1 MQKFIFEIRSRG
13 FFLLVIAFLIISG
26 LVYAEITEQ
35 FDRSSILH
43 FQSAA
48 GNAPLD
54 LLMWVLTE
62 IGGIIPIMIFCFV
75 MFIWRKT
82 RRMGLILLLAILIG
96 TVVAGY
102 LKDYVVDRPRPDLE
116 YLGSELPMDVE
127 SDTTVLGGQG
137 SFPSGHVTRASALAF
152 VLGYA
157 LSDRFPR
164 GWVLLWIF
172 PVSMA
177 VSRIYLLQHYPM
189 DVIGGILFGIII
201 AAILANKL
209 KLSEYLN
216 SSKV

>member
-26 LVYAEITEQ
+26 LVYAEVTEQ
-35 FDRSSILH
+35 FDESSILH
-43 FQSAA
+43 FQSVS
-48 GNAPLD
+48 GNTSLD

-177 VSRIYLLQHYPM
+177 LSRIYLLQHYPM
-189 DVIGGILFGIII
+189 DVIGGVLFGIII

>member
-35 FDRSSILH
+35 FDRSSILY

-48 GNAPLD
+48 GNAQLD

-75 MFIWRKT
+75 MFVWRKT

-116 YLGSELPMDVE
+116 YLGSELPLDVE

-172 PVSMA
+172 PGSMA
-177 VSRIYLLQHYPM
+177 LSRIYLLQHYPM
-189 DVIGGILFGIII
+189 DVIGGVLFGIII

>member
-13 FFLLVIAFLIISG
+13 FFLLVIAFLIIAG
-26 LVYAEITEQ
+26 LVYAEVTEQ
-35 FDRSSILH
+35 FDESSILY
-43 FQSAA
+43 FQSIS
-48 GNAPLD
+48 GNTSLD
-54 LLMWVLTE
+54 LLMWILTE

-82 RRMGLILLLAILIG
+82 RRMGLILLLAILIA
-96 TVVAGY
+96 TVLAGY

-116 YLGSELPMDVE
+116 YLGSELPIDVE

-137 SFPSGHVTRASALAF
+137 SFPSGHVARASALAF

-177 VSRIYLLQHYPM
+177 LSRIYLLQHYPM

>member
-1 MQKFIFEIRSRG
+1 MQKFIFEIRTRG
-13 FFLLVIAFLIISG
+13 LFLLVIAFLIISRI
-26 LVYAEITEQ
+26 VYAEVTEQ
-35 FDRSSILH
+35 FDESSILY
-43 FQSAA
+43 FQSVS
-48 GNAPLD
+48 GNTSLD

-75 MFIWRKT
+75 MFVWRKT
-82 RRMGLILLLAILIG
+82 RRMGLIMLLAILIA
-96 TVVAGY
+96 TVLAGY

-116 YLGSELPMDVE
+116 YLGSELPMDIE

-137 SFPSGHVTRASALAF
+137 SFPSGHVARASALAF

-177 VSRIYLLQHYPM
+177 LSRIYLLQHYPM

-201 AAILANKL
+201 AVILANKL

>member
-26 LVYAEITEQ
+26 LVYAEVTEQ
-35 FDRSSILH
+35 FDESSILH
-43 FQSAA
+43 FQSIS
-48 GNAPLD
+48 GNTSLD

-62 IGGIIPIMIFCFV
+62 IGGIIPIMLFCFV
-75 MFIWRKT
+75 MFVWRKT
-82 RRMGLILLLAILIG
+82 RRMGLILLLAILIA
-96 TVVAGY
+96 TVLAGY

-116 YLGSELPMDVE
+116 YLGSELPIDVE

-137 SFPSGHVTRASALAF
+137 SFPSGHVARASALAF

-177 VSRIYLLQHYPM
+177 LSRIYLLQHYPM

>member
-1 MQKFIFEIRSRG
+1 MQKFSFEIRSRG

-26 LVYAEITEQ
+26 LVYAEVTEQ
-35 FDRSSILH
+35 FDESSILY
-43 FQSAA
+43 FQSIS
-48 GNAPLD
+48 GNTSLD
-54 LLMWVLTE
+54 LLMWILTE
-62 IGGIIPIMIFCFV
+62 IGGIIPIMLFCFV
-75 MFIWRKT
+75 MFVWRKT
-82 RRMGLILLLAILIG
+82 RRMGLILLLAILIA
-96 TVVAGY
+96 TVLAGY
-102 LKDYVVDRPRPDLE
+102 LKDYVVGRPRPDLE
-116 YLGSELPMDVE
+116 YLGSELPIDVE

-137 SFPSGHVTRASALAF
+137 SFPSGHVARASALAF

-172 PVSMA
+172 PGSMA
-177 VSRIYLLQHYPM
+177 LSRIYLLQHYPM

-201 AAILANKL
+201 AAILTNKL

>member
-1 MQKFIFEIRSRG
+1 MRSRG
-13 FFLLVIAFLIISG
+13 FVLLVIAFLIITS
-26 LVYAEITEQ
+26 LVYTQVTEQ
-35 FDRSSILH
+35 FDESTILY
-43 FQSAA
+43 FQSNS
-48 GNAPLD
+48 GNPSLD
-54 LLMWVLTE
+54 FTMWIFTE

-75 MFIWRKT
+75 MFVWRKT
-82 RRMGLILLLAILIG
+82 RRMGLILLLAVLVG
-96 TVVAGY
+96 TVASGY
-102 LKDYVVDRPRPDLE
+102 LKDYIVERPRPDLE
-116 YLGSELPMDVE
+116 YLGSELPLDVE
-127 SDTTVLGGQG
+127 SDTTVLGGKG

-177 VSRIYLLQHYPM
+177 VSRVYLLQHYPM
-189 DVIGGILFGIII
+189 DVIGGVLFGIII

>member
-1 MQKFIFEIRSRG
+1 M
-13 FFLLVIAFLIISG
+13 VIGFLIISG
-26 LVYAEITEQ
+26 LVYAEVTEQ
-35 FDRSSILH
+35 FDKSSISH

-48 GNAPLD
+48 GNPSLD
-54 LLMWVLTE
+54 ISMWVLTE

-75 MFIWRKT
+75 MFVWRKT

-102 LKDYVVDRPRPDLE
+102 LKDYLVERPRPDLE
-116 YLGSELPMDVE
+116 YLGTELPMDVE

-172 PVSMA
+172 PGSMA
-177 VSRIYLLQHYPM
+177 ISRIYLLQHYPM
-189 DVIGGILFGIII
+189 DVIGGVLFGIII
-201 AAILANKL
+201 GAILADKL

-216 SSKV
+216 SSKI

>member
-26 LVYAEITEQ
+26 LVYAEVTEQ

-48 GNAPLD
+48 GDAPLD

-75 MFIWRKT
+75 MFVWRKT
-82 RRMGLILLLAILIG
+82 RRMGLILLLAILIA
-96 TVVAGY
+96 TVLAGY

-116 YLGSELPMDVE
+116 YLGSELPIDVE

-137 SFPSGHVTRASALAF
+137 SFPSGHVARASALAF

-177 VSRIYLLQHYPM
+177 LSRVYLLQHYPM
-189 DVIGGILFGIII
+189 DVIGGVLFGIII

>member
-26 LVYAEITEQ
+26 LVYAEVTEQ
-35 FDRSSILH
+35 FDESSILY
-43 FQSAA
+43 FQSIS
-48 GNAPLD
+48 GNTSLD
-54 LLMWVLTE
+54 LLMWILTE

-75 MFIWRKT
+75 MFVWRKT
-82 RRMGLILLLAILIG
+82 RRMGLILLLAILIA
-96 TVVAGY
+96 TVLAGY

-116 YLGSELPMDVE
+116 YLGSELPIDVE

-137 SFPSGHVTRASALAF
+137 SFPSGHVARASALAF

-177 VSRIYLLQHYPM
+177 VSRVYLLQHYPM
-189 DVIGGILFGIII
+189 DVIGGIMFGIII

>member
-26 LVYAEITEQ
+26 LVYAEVTEQ
-35 FDRSSILH
+35 FDESSILH
-43 FQSAA
+43 FQSVS
-48 GNAPLD
+48 GNTSLD

-75 MFIWRKT
+75 MFTWRKT
-82 RRMGLILLLAILIG
+82 RRMGLIMLLAILIG

-102 LKDYVVDRPRPDLE
+102 LKDYAVERPRPDLE
-116 YLGSELPMDVE
+116 YLGSELPIEIE
-127 SDTTVLGGQG
+127 SDTTVLGGKG

-164 GWVLLWIF
+164 GWILVWIF
-172 PVSMA
+172 PGCMA
-177 VSRIYLLQHYPM
+177 LSRIYLLQHYPM

-201 AAILANKL
+201 AGILANKL

-216 SSKV
+216 NSKI

>member
-1 MQKFIFEIRSRG
+1 MVE
-13 FFLLVIAFLIISG
+13 
-26 LVYAEITEQ
+26 
-35 FDRSSILH
+35 
-43 FQSAA
+43 
-48 GNAPLD
+48 
-54 LLMWVLTE
+54 
-62 IGGIIPIMIFCFV
+62 
-75 MFIWRKT
+75 
-82 RRMGLILLLAILIG
+82 
-96 TVVAGY
+96 
-102 LKDYVVDRPRPDLE
+102 RPRPDLE

-137 SFPSGHVTRASALAF
+137 SFPSGHVARASALAF

-172 PVSMA
+172 PASMA
-177 VSRIYLLQHYPM
+177 LSRIYLLQHYPM

-216 SSKV
+216 HSKI

>member
-13 FFLLVIAFLIISG
+13 FFLLVIAFLIITG
-26 LVYAEITEQ
+26 LVYAEVTEQ
-35 FDRSSILH
+35 FDESSILH
-43 FQSAA
+43 FQSVS
-48 GNAPLD
+48 GNTSLD
-54 LLMWVLTE
+54 LLMWILTE

-75 MFIWRKT
+75 MFAWRKT
-82 RRMGLILLLAILIG
+82 RRMGLIMLLAILIG

-102 LKDYVVDRPRPDLE
+102 LKDYAVDRPRPDLE
-116 YLGSELPMDVE
+116 YLGSELPIEIE
-127 SDTTVLGGQG
+127 SDTTVLGGKG

-164 GWVLLWIF
+164 GWILVWIF
-172 PVSMA
+172 PGCMA
-177 VSRIYLLQHYPM
+177 LSRIYLLQHYPM

-201 AAILANKL
+201 AGILANKL

-216 SSKV
+216 NSKI

>member
-1 MQKFIFEIRSRG
+1 M
-13 FFLLVIAFLIISG
+13 VIAFLIIAG
-26 LVYAEITEQ
+26 LVYAEVTEE

-54 LLMWVLTE
+54 LLMWALTE

-75 MFIWRKT
+75 MFVWRKT
-82 RRMGLILLLAILIG
+82 RRMGLIMLLAILIG

-102 LKDYVVDRPRPDLE
+102 LKDYAVERPRPDLE
-116 YLGSELPMDVE
+116 YLGSELPIEIE
-127 SDTTVLGGQG
+127 SDTTLIGGKG

-172 PVSMA
+172 PGSMA
-177 VSRIYLLQHYPM
+177 LSRIYLLQHYPM
-189 DVIGGILFGIII
+189 DVIGGVLFGIII
-201 AAILANKL
+201 AGILANKL

-216 SSKV
+216 SSKI

>member
-1 MQKFIFEIRSRG
+1 MQKFIFAIRSRG
-13 FFLLVIAFLIISG
+13 FFLLVIAFFIISG
-26 LVYAEITEQ
+26 LVYAEVTEQ

-54 LLMWVLTE
+54 LSMWVLTE

-75 MFIWRKT
+75 MFVWRKT
-82 RRMGLILLLAILIG
+82 RRMGLIMLLAILIG

-116 YLGSELPMDVE
+116 YLGTELPMDIE
-127 SDTTVLGGQG
+127 SDTTVLGGKG

-164 GWVLLWIF
+164 GWVLVWIF
-172 PVSMA
+172 PMLMA
-177 VSRIYLLQHYPM
+177 LSRIYLLQHYPM
-189 DVIGGILFGIII
+189 DVIGGVLFGIII
-201 AAILANKL
+201 GAILADKL

>member
-13 FFLLVIAFLIISG
+13 FFLLVIAFLIICG
-26 LVYAEITEQ
+26 LVYAEVTEQ
-35 FDRSSILH
+35 FDESSILY
-43 FQSAA
+43 FQSVS
-48 GNAPLD
+48 GNTSLD

-82 RRMGLILLLAILIG
+82 RRMGLILLLAILIA
-96 TVVAGY
+96 TVLAGY

-137 SFPSGHVTRASALAF
+137 SFPSGHVARASALAF

-177 VSRIYLLQHYPM
+177 VSRVYLLQHYPM
-189 DVIGGILFGIII
+189 DVIGGIMFGIII

>member
-13 FFLLVIAFLIISG
+13 FFLLVIAFLIMAG
-26 LVYAEITEQ
+26 LVYSEVTEE
-35 FDRSSILH
+35 FDRSSILY
-43 FQSAA
+43 FQSVA

-54 LLMWVLTE
+54 LSMWVLTE

-75 MFIWRKT
+75 MFAWRKT
-82 RRMGLILLLAILIG
+82 RRMGLIMLLAILIG

-102 LKDYVVDRPRPDLE
+102 LKDYAVERPRPDLE
-116 YLGSELPMDVE
+116 YLGSELPIEIE
-127 SDTTVLGGQG
+127 SDTTVLGGKG

-164 GWVLLWIF
+164 GWILVWIF
-172 PVSMA
+172 PGCMA
-177 VSRIYLLQHYPM
+177 LSRIYLLQHYPM

-201 AAILANKL
+201 AGILAN
-209 KLSEYLN
+209 
-216 SSKV
+216 

>member
-13 FFLLVIAFLIISG
+13 FFLLVIAFLIITG
-26 LVYAEITEQ
+26 LVYAEVTEQ
-35 FDRSSILH
+35 FDESSILH
-43 FQSAA
+43 FQSVS
-48 GNAPLD
+48 GNTSLD

-75 MFIWRKT
+75 MFVWRKT
-82 RRMGLILLLAILIG
+82 RRMGLILLLAILIA
-96 TVVAGY
+96 TVLAGY
-102 LKDYVVDRPRPDLE
+102 LKDYVVERPRPDLE
-116 YLGSELPMDVE
+116 YLGSELPIEIE
-127 SDTTVLGGQG
+127 SDTTVLGGKG

-177 VSRIYLLQHYPM
+177 LSRIYLLQHYPM
-189 DVIGGILFGIII
+189 DVIGGVLFGIII

>member
-13 FFLLVIAFLIISG
+13 FFLLVIAFLIMAG
-26 LVYAEITEQ
+26 LVYSEVTEE

-43 FQSAA
+43 FQSVA

-75 MFIWRKT
+75 MFAWRKT
-82 RRMGLILLLAILIG
+82 RRMGLIMLLAILIG

-102 LKDYVVDRPRPDLE
+102 LKDYAVDRPRPDLE
-116 YLGSELPMDVE
+116 YLGSELPIEIE
-127 SDTTVLGGQG
+127 SDTTVLGGKG

-164 GWVLLWIF
+164 GWILVWIF
-172 PVSMA
+172 PGCMA
-177 VSRIYLLQHYPM
+177 LSRIYLLQHYPM

-201 AAILANKL
+201 AGILANKL

-216 SSKV
+216 NSKI

>member
-13 FFLLVIAFLIISG
+13 FFLLVVAFLIIAG
-26 LVYAEITEQ
+26 LVYAEVTEE

-48 GNAPLD
+48 GNAPID
-54 LLMWVLTE
+54 LLMWILTE

-75 MFIWRKT
+75 MFVWRKT
-82 RRMGLILLLAILIG
+82 RRMGLIMLLAILIG

-102 LKDYVVDRPRPDLE
+102 LKDYAVERPRPDLE
-116 YLGSELPMDVE
+116 YLGSELPIDIE
-127 SDTTVLGGQG
+127 SDTTVLGGNG

-164 GWVLLWIF
+164 GWILVWIF
-172 PVSMA
+172 PGCMA
-177 VSRIYLLQHYPM
+177 LSRIYLLQHYPM

-201 AAILANKL
+201 AGILANKL

-216 SSKV
+216 NSKI

>member
-1 MQKFIFEIRSRG
+1 MQKFIFELRSRG

-26 LVYAEITEQ
+26 LVYAEVTEQ

-75 MFIWRKT
+75 MFVWRKT
-82 RRMGLILLLAILIG
+82 RRMGLILLLAILIA
-96 TVVAGY
+96 TVLAGY

-116 YLGSELPMDVE
+116 YLGSELPIDVE

-137 SFPSGHVTRASALAF
+137 SFPSGHVARASALAF

-177 VSRIYLLQHYPM
+177 LSRIYLLQHYPM
-189 DVIGGILFGIII
+189 DVIGGVLFGIII

>member
-1 MQKFIFEIRSRG
+1 MQKFIFEIRSRV
-13 FFLLVIAFLIISG
+13 FFLLVIAFLIIAG
-26 LVYAEITEQ
+26 LVYTEITEQ

-43 FQSAA
+43 FQSVA

-54 LLMWVLTE
+54 LSMWILTE

-75 MFIWRKT
+75 MFVWRKT
-82 RRMGLILLLAILIG
+82 RRMGLVMLLAILIG
-96 TVVAGY
+96 TVLAGY
-102 LKDYVVDRPRPDLE
+102 LKDYVIELPRPDLE

-164 GWVLLWIF
+164 GWILLWIF
-172 PVSMA
+172 PGSMA
-177 VSRIYLLQHYPM
+177 ISRIYLLQHYPM
-189 DVIGGILFGIII
+189 DVIGGVLFGIII
-201 AAILANKL
+201 GAILADKL

-216 SSKV
+216 SSKI

>member
-13 FFLLVIAFLIISG
+13 FFLLVITFLIITG
-26 LVYAEITEQ
+26 LVYAEVTEQ
-35 FDRSSILH
+35 FDESSILH
-43 FQSAA
+43 FQSVS
-48 GNAPLD
+48 GNTSLD

-75 MFIWRKT
+75 MFVWRKT
-82 RRMGLILLLAILIG
+82 RRMGLILLLAILIA
-96 TVVAGY
+96 TVLAGY

-137 SFPSGHVTRASALAF
+137 SFPSGHVARASALAF

-177 VSRIYLLQHYPM
+177 VSRIYLLQHYTM
-189 DVIGGILFGIII
+189 DVIGGVLFGIII
-201 AAILANKL
+201 ATILANKL